1 MSREKTIDSDLLGR
15 LPRHRARGRSPHR
28 EGTPLFRGGENQPP
42 NPGTVPPNQAD
53 WDAAA
58 TAQDAVR
65 MAAEVADIA
74 LTAAALLMREML
86 VHLQDRDG
94 PRSTPSDDPR

>member
-1 MSREKTIDSDLLGR
+1 MSREKTVESELLGR

-28 EGTPLFRGGENQPP
+28 EGSPLFRGEENQPP
-42 NPGTVPPNQAD
+42 NPSAVPPKQAD

-58 TAQDAVR
+58 TAQDAVK

-86 VHLQDRDG
+86 VRLDDRDG

>member
-1 MSREKTIDSDLLGR
+1 
-15 LPRHRARGRSPHR
+15 
-28 EGTPLFRGGENQPP
+28 
-42 NPGTVPPNQAD
+42 
-53 WDAAA
+53 
-58 TAQDAVR
+58 

-86 VHLQDRDG
+86 VRLEDRDG